1 MTQQQ
6 QNGESIAFVYKFNYE
21 MNESLWT
28 ANIAGFTKNEAMDKL
43 QSLISNKAKKIT
55 SIEQQCRLDAISDP
69 LIDEITEPLLK
80 QIEELK
86 KSVGSK
92 TDDTTVAEAKKS
104 PGRPKKVK

>member
-1 MTQQQ
+1 MAQ
-6 QNGESIAFVYKFNYE
+6 QNESIAFVYKFEYE

-55 SIEQQCRLDAISDP
+55 NIEQQCRLDAISDP
-69 LIDEITEPLLK
+69 LIDEITRPVRK
-80 QIEELK
+80 QIE
-86 KSVGSK
+86 SQMMTSGSK
-92 TDDTTVAEAKKS
+92 TATAEVKKS